1 MGMERKTVIVTGG
14 ANVIGKAVSAMFAKQ
29 GANVAIVDR
38 DVKKGEAFA
47 KINEYGER
55 LCSKGGRQ

>member
-14 ANVIGKAVSAMFAKQ
+14 ANGVGKAVSAMFAKQ

-38 DVKKGEAFA
+38 DVKKGR
-47 KINEYGER
+47 R
-55 LCSKGGRQ
+55 LLK